1 MRKSVLATLP
11 LAALLAGANA
21 APPAPPPEIA
31 PIPVVL
37 LAEAGSGQPLFA
49 RNPDLRFVPASM
61 TKAMTA
67 YVAFG
72 LIASGKLREDKVFP
86 IDPAVAR
93 EWSGKGTSLY
103 LKGGDRVTADVLLRG
118 ITTVS
123 ANDASV
129 ALAVG
134 HTGSVAAWTGLMN
147 AEARKLGM
155 TGSHFATPNGFPD
168 QGATYVTARD
178 LVRLGSAMAAR
189 YPDLY
194 RRYFGQ
200 KQFAWNGLT
209 QLNKDPVTGVI
220 AGADGIKTGHTKEA
234 GYNFLG
240 SAERNGRRLISVVA
254 GAASEAER
262 ASASRALLE
271 WGFAAWHARQLFKQG
286 APIAEAQV
294 QGGDVRRIALISG
307 GAVHASFPK
316 GNPGAISLQ
325 LVYKGPLIAPIEKGA
340 KVAEL
345 RIITGAGEV
354 GRVPLLAMRAVGKA
368 GPLDRFWNG
377 LAGIFS

>member
-21 APPAPPPEIA
+21 APPAPPPEVS

-37 LAEAGSGQPLFA
+37 LAEAGSGQTLFA

-72 LIASGKLREDKVFP
+72 LIASGKLREDRVFS
-86 IDPAVAR
+86 IDPATAR

-103 LKGGDRVTADVLLRG
+103 LKGGDTVPAEALLRG

-134 HTGSVAAWTGLMN
+134 HAGSVAAWTGLMN

-178 LVRLGSAMAAR
+178 LVRLGSAMTAR
-189 YPDLY
+189 YPGLY
-194 RRYFGQ
+194 HRYFGQ

-209 QLNKDPVTGVI
+209 QINKDPVTGVVR
-220 AGADGIKTGHTKEA
+220 GC
-234 GYNFLG
+234 
-240 SAERNGRRLISVVA
+240 GRDQD
-254 GAASEAER
+254 R
-262 ASASRALLE
+262 AY
-271 WGFAAWHARQLFKQG
+271 Q
-286 APIAEAQV
+286 
-294 QGGDVRRIALISG
+294 
-307 GAVHASFPK
+307 
-316 GNPGAISLQ
+316 
-325 LVYKGPLIAPIEKGA
+325 
-340 KVAEL
+340 
-345 RIITGAGEV
+345 
-354 GRVPLLAMRAVGKA
+354 
-368 GPLDRFWNG
+368 
-377 LAGIFS
+377 